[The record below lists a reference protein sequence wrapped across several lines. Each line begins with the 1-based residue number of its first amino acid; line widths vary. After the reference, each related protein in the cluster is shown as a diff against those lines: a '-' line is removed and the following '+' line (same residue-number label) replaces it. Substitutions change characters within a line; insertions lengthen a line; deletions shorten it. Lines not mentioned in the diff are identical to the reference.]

1 MSVKKTS
8 PSSEKLTEQGND
20 WESRDKGELVPNRIY
35 VGGLGDQIVDRD
47 LFYYFSEF
55 GEVSHVGIITGGGYS
70 KGYGFVT
77 FQYQQTVKN
86 LLEGPDGEKLV
97 LKGRRLNIGPARQRQ
112 GQGQGWRRQDGYNQG
127 LRRLDENINQTKDNT
142 EERVKTPHL
151 SADPAEVDSS
161 KQDSSSAF
169 NQYLTDSYNSYSY
182 DSVAQPLCCSQGTLD
197 PYSTASYS
205 QYYPLQQGADYQQ
218 YSVYPHPMPVWYSSS
233 HQDTSNPGS
242 AFTTPSPIYPL
253 VYPASQEVP
262 YPACVPTEQLP
273 SPSTGPYWPQTP
285 AYPVF
290 YNYNMPSMVQYSYS
304 GEGHHAVPGFQEY
317 VVQDNSGYLD
327 TSGNVHH
334 AVDYQNSTNLS
345 HADNTVG
352 SYSEASQLADSG
364 YQDTT
369 GGYQDQS
376 TYQYQQS
383 APAGYQADNQGSKGN
398 NDQQVAKSTVKTSPQ
413 GKSSLDAK
421 LVGVAGTDV
430 ATSQQEQEKFTKVKP
445 APGNKWTAPRNTGGE
460 PFVTNRPARDGRF
473 YPSPYKSFSPYTG
486 NPSPRH
492 FPFPSGPRPY
502 YSGQGQ
508 SRGRGRI
515 WGQNSGCNM
524 GEGGRNI
531 QKKKHGKKE
540 AGRDKKAT
548 EKEGPEVS
556 GKDDANPGIKGT
568 QPDLLQ
574 IPLKNLMIK

>member
-127 LRRLDENINQTKDNT
+127 LRRLDENYNLTKDNT

-151 SADPAEVDSS
+151 SPDQAEVDSS
-161 KQDSSSAF
+161 QQELSPTF
-169 NQYLTDSYNSYSY
+169 NQYLPGDSSYTY
-182 DSVAQPLCCSQGTLD
+182 DSVAQPLCCTQGSLD
-197 PYSTASYS
+197 PMYPYS
-205 QYYPLQQGADYQQ
+205 QYYPLQQGAEYQQ
-218 YSVYPHPMPVWYSSS
+218 YPVYPQPMPVWYSSS
-233 HQDTSNPGS
+233 YQDTSNPCS
-242 AFTTPSPIYPL
+242 TFTTPSPIYPL
-253 VYPASQEVP
+253 AYPASQEVP
-262 YPACVPTEQLP
+262 YPAFVPTLPAEQLP
-273 SPSTGPYWPQTP
+273 SPSTGPCWPQTP

-290 YNYNMPSMVQYSYS
+290 YNYNMPSMVQYSYT
-304 GEGHHAVPGFQEY
+304 GEGHQPVPGFQEY

-327 TSGNVHH
+327 TSGNAPHTF
-334 AVDYQNSTNLS
+334 DYQNSTNPS
-345 HADNTVG
+345 CADNTVR

-369 GGYQDQS
+369 CGYEDQS
-376 TYQYQQS
+376 TYKYQQS
-383 APAGYQADNQGSKGN
+383 APAPDNQGSAGN
-398 NDQQVAKSTVKTSPQ
+398 IEQQVAKSTPKTSPQ
-413 GKSSLDAK
+413 GKSTLNAK
-421 LVGVAGTDV
+421 LIGVASPEV
-430 ATSQQEQEKFTKVKP
+430 ATSQQEQERFTKVKP
-445 APGNKWTAPRNTGGE
+445 TPGNKWNVPRNTGDE

-508 SRGRGRI
+508 NRGRGRI
-515 WGQNSGCNM
+515 WGQNSGGNM